1 MALLLRNQTLMSYLL
16 ITHKIFISKQKKHF
30 NKFTKNKICRKLAT
44 NFIFYI
50 LTPKPSTL

>member
-44 NFIFYI
+44 DFIFYI
-50 LTPKPSTL
+50 LTPKPSTY